1 MTKFRNVNG
10 LGCQRCNLG
19 YWGNPLLQN
28 SILQLNYLYK
38 NCSEFYFAALS
49 AMMGCSETRKA
60 CWCRAE
66 LAGPAWLAWLRVI
79 GERAVNPVTAEAQTH
94 WPHSG
99 HCLQFCWLKPQLTV
113 TITSTPEQSAQ
124 QSDLCLLS
132 PPAVISLHNSQWQ
145 CDVCYLRVMGSGAS

>member
-1 MTKFRNVNG
+1 MTTLQFRI
-10 LGCQRCNLG
+10 LRKS
-19 YWGNPLLQN
+19 LLQN
-28 SILQLNYLYK
+28 SILQLNYLFK
-38 NCSEFYFAALS
+38 NCSEFYTIARS

-79 GERAVNPVTAEAQTH
+79 GQRAVNPVTAEAETQR
-94 WPHSG
+94 PHSG

-113 TITSTPEQSAQ
+113 TLTSTPEQSAH
-124 QSDLCLLS
+124 QSDWCLLA
-132 PPAVISLHNSQWQ
+132 PISQWFLCTIRSP